1 MISLDKGNFN
11 YDETNANYKKVCK
24 MLSFDS
30 KILEYISDGDLIELE
45 NTNNLTLDN
54 LALLPDNIRVR
65 ITCGF
70 TFEYMSGLKNPNET
84 NLYEKCIYTKEELIQ
99 IISVINEIES
109 NLNVGDSQYQIAI
122 KIYEY
127 LKKNILYRVPKEY
140 EGIKNGFG
148 IKNRDRCFDTL
159 IGLIKKVSTCNGFAF
174 IYQELLNRQGIKTY
188 LISGKYLLN
197 GEGQHAFNA
206 LEIDNNLF
214 LVDIIWD
221 AINYENGIDTTTGF
235 GLLNK
240 ENYVFKNDVDL
251 YDKLTNLSSDFV
263 NQTLSEISLS
273 NKIAR

>member
-24 MLSFDS
+24 MPSFDS
-30 KILEYISDGDLIELE
+30 KILEYISDGYLIELE

-65 ITCGF
+65 ITGGF

-109 NLNVGDSQYQIAI
+109 NLNFDDSQYQIAL

-159 IGLIKKVSTCNGFAF
+159 IGLIKKVSTCMNC
-174 IYQELLNRQGIKTY
+174 TP
-188 LISGKYLLN
+188 
-197 GEGQHAFNA
+197 
-206 LEIDNNLF
+206 
-214 LVDIIWD
+214 
-221 AINYENGIDTTTGF
+221 
-235 GLLNK
+235 
-240 ENYVFKNDVDL
+240 
-251 YDKLTNLSSDFV
+251 
-263 NQTLSEISLS
+263 
-273 NKIAR
+273 

>member
-24 MLSFDS
+24 MPSFDS
-30 KILEYISDGDLIELE
+30 KILEYISDGYLIELE

-65 ITCGF
+65 ITGGF

-109 NLNVGDSQYQIAI
+109 NFNVGDSQYQIAL

-174 IYQELLNRQGIKTY
+174 IYQELLNRQGI
-188 LISGKYLLN
+188 IGGKYLLN
-197 GEGQHAFNA
+197 GEGQHAFNVI
-206 LEIDNNLF
+206 EIDNNLF

-263 NQTLSEISLS
+263 NQTLSEIRLT